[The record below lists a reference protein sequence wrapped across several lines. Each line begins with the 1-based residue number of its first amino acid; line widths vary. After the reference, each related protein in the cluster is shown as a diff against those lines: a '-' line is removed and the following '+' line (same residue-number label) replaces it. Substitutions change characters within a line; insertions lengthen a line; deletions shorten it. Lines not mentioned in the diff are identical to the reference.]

1 MAKVKLDLLTDSD
14 ILWMAE
20 KGIRGGICWCTKS
33 NYKYVKDYDKN
44 KELSYLQ
51 FWDINNYGKNKEL
64 SYFQYWDVNNL
75 LVEQFGRSFQ

>member
-20 KGIRGGICWCTKS
+20 KGIQGGICWCTKS

-64 SYFQYWDVNNL
+64 PYFQYWDVNNL